1 MGEPMT
7 PRELL
12 DLKRSCDAIEI
23 PSGRPHLLR
32 EGTRVKVMQNLGDSY
47 TVMTELGQMLRID
60 AKDADA
66 LGVTSSQAAET
77 PVDEFSEK
85 QVWDQLKTIHDPE
98 IPVNIVDLGLIY
110 SCDITHAEDRYKI
123 DVKMTLTA
131 PGCGMADVLRV
142 DVERKLAKLPQ
153 VKEVLVEVVFDP
165 PWQPS
170 RMSEAAKLQLG
181 LDLDSGSG
189 LSIYLQR

>member
-1 MGEPMT
+1 MT
-7 PRELL
+7 PQEFLE
-12 DLKRSCDAIEI
+12 LKRGCDALGI
-23 PSGRPHLLR
+23 PSGRPHPLPK
-32 EGTRVKVMQNLGDSY
+32 GTRVKVTQNLGDSY
-47 TVMTELGQMLRID
+47 TVMTDLGQMLRID

-66 LGVTSSQAAET
+66 LGVTSSQPAEA
-77 PVDEFSEK
+77 PVSEFSEK
-85 QVWDQLKTIHDPE
+85 LVWDQLKTIYDPE

-142 DVERKLAKLPQ
+142 DVERRLAKLPH
-153 VKEVLVEVVFDP
+153 VKEVFVEVAFDP

-170 RMSEAAKLQLG
+170 CMSEAAKLQLG
-181 LDLDSGSG
+181 LDLDGGSE
-189 LSIYLQR
+189 LPIYRQR